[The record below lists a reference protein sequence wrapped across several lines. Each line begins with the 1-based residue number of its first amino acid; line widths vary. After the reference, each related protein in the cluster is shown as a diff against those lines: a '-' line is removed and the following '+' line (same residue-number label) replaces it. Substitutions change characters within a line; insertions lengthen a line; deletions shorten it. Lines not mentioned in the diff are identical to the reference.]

1 MFTPVSDSNL
11 TGAASGPSGLAS
23 ATPPSLSPTWLR
35 DWFTMHGF
43 DGVPVADV
51 DPRMLALSVAGE
63 FDAWCE
69 SRGISQRVQSRARAA
84 ALRRLPPG
92 PGTQACDSARATA
105 RDIAAWHALRSG
117 QLRLAS

>member
-1 MFTPVSDSNL
+1 MFTHVSELTQPGSAGQSVVAAGTPSAVSPV
-11 TGAASGPSGLAS
+11 
-23 ATPPSLSPTWLR
+23 WLLE
-35 DWFTMHGF
+35 WFSMHGF

-69 SRGISQRVQSRARAA
+69 TKGISLRVQSRARAA
-84 ALRRLPPG
+84 ALGRLPAESG
-92 PGTQACDSARATA
+92 RQMCASVRATA
-105 RDIAAWHALRSG
+105 RDISAWHALRSE